1 MYSPPP
7 QKKKSHSITI
17 AGTLK
22 ETVGLSLKEYVVCK
36 KMFLRRTSKINT
48 STLFPRGT
56 KFLELPYVVKGMD
69 VSFSGLLS
77 YIEVSNQVSN
87 QTQKQS

>member
-1 MYSPPP
+1 M
-7 QKKKSHSITI
+7 
-17 AGTLK
+17 
-22 ETVGLSLKEYVVCK
+22 SLKEYVVCK
-36 KMFLRRTSKINT
+36 KMFLQRPSKFNT

-77 YIEVSNQVSN
+77 YIEVSNQVRSFRCGYFFCKN
-87 QTQKQS
+87 SEAKLAVPITKVTDFKPLQ